1 MKKLTLT
8 IFMGLFILFLAACG
22 SENEDTDTGNN
33 DTEGTEEA
41 AETTETEEAGTV
53 TVEHELDTTEVPKN
67 PEKVI
72 VFDFGIVD
80 SLDKLGVDIAGIA
93 KAGTVP
99 SYLEKYAG
107 DEYADIGSLKEPDF
121 EKIAEIDPDL
131 IIISGRQ
138 AALYDQL
145 TELAPTIH
153 LGVDNEN
160 YMDSFKS
167 NMEVLGQVFDKEDE
181 IETEISAIE
190 ESIAGLKEKSEATDD
205 KALIILANDDKIS
218 AYGSNSRFG
227 IIHDVFGVKP
237 ADEEIDASTH
247 GMNVSFEYVMETNP
261 DILYVVDRGAVVT
274 SGEANGGAKQL
285 VENELVENTNAFK
298 NDNIYYLDPEYWY
311 LSGGGLTSVSEM
323 VKQID
328 ESLNQ

>member
-1 MKKLTLT
+1 MKKFTLT
-8 IFMGLFILFLAACG
+8 ILMGLLILFLAACG
-22 SENEDTDTGNN
+22 SDNEDTDTGNN
-33 DTEGTEEA
+33 DAANADNETE
-41 AETTETEEAGTV
+41 ETEEAGTV

-67 PEKVI
+67 PENVI

-93 KAGTVP
+93 KAGAVP

-107 DEYADIGSLKEPDF
+107 DDYADIGSLKEPDF
-121 EKIAEIDPDL
+121 EKISEIDPDL

-160 YMDSFKS
+160 YMESFKS
-167 NMEVLGQVFDKEDE
+167 NMEVLGQIFDKEDE
-181 IETEISAIE
+181 IATELTAIE
-190 ESIAGLKEKSEATDD
+190 ESIAGLKEKAEASDD

-218 AYGSNSRFG
+218 AYGQKSRFG
-227 IIHDVFGVKP
+227 IIHDVFGVAA
-237 ADEEIDASTH
+237 ADEGIDASTH
-247 GMNVSFEYVMETNP
+247 GMNVTFEYVMETNP
-261 DILYVVDRGAVVT
+261 DILYVIDRGAVVS
-274 SGEANGGAKQL
+274 SGDGVGGAQQL

-328 ESLNQ
+328 ESIQ

>member
-1 MKKLTLT
+1 MKKFTLT
-8 IFMGLFILFLAACG
+8 ILMGLLILFLAACG
-22 SENEDTDTGNN
+22 SDNEDTDTGNN
-33 DTEGTEEA
+33 DAANADNEE
-41 AETTETEEAGTV
+41 ETEEAGTV

-67 PEKVI
+67 PENVI

-93 KAGTVP
+93 KAGAVP

-107 DEYADIGSLKEPDF
+107 DDYADIGSLKEPDF
-121 EKIAEIDPDL
+121 EKISEIDPDL

-160 YMDSFKS
+160 YMESFKS
-167 NMEVLGQVFDKEDE
+167 NMEVLGQIFDKEDE
-181 IETEISAIE
+181 IATELTAIE
-190 ESIAGLKEKSEATDD
+190 ESIAGLKEKAEASDD

-218 AYGSNSRFG
+218 AYGQKSRFG
-227 IIHDVFGVKP
+227 IIHDVFGVAA
-237 ADEEIDASTH
+237 ADEGIDASTH
-247 GMNVSFEYVMETNP
+247 GMNVTFEYVMETNP
-261 DILYVVDRGAVVT
+261 DILYVIDRGAVVS
-274 SGEANGGAKQL
+274 SGDGVGGAQQL

-328 ESLNQ
+328 ESIQ